1 MPLLL
6 SSEHQVLDRS
16 GNSTRLLLDLDEL
29 YHHITSYSIPGQLN
43 LYKVLNVIPELD
55 TDAGDMLYAL
65 SLNSDEQCMVRA
77 VDSLVA
83 IYRMDRQVLLDDVER
98 LSKAFKYI
106 YYCWL
111 NKPNSHPQFPDNCAY
126 CRDYRVNLIL
136 LMAIWVYYQ
145 TEDPNILIITS
156 HAWAALAIT
165 NPEPDAYPI
174 PVEYQPYSP
183 TSPIIPS
190 NVV

>member
-16 GNSTRLLLDLDEL
+16 GNSTRLLLDFDEL

-43 LYKVLNVIPELD
+43 LYEVLNVIPELD

-83 IYRMDRQVLLDDVER
+83 IYRMDRQVLLDDVE
-98 LSKAFKYI
+98 
-106 YYCWL
+106 
-111 NKPNSHPQFPDNCAY
+111 
-126 CRDYRVNLIL
+126 
-136 LMAIWVYYQ
+136 
-145 TEDPNILIITS
+145 
-156 HAWAALAIT
+156 
-165 NPEPDAYPI
+165 
-174 PVEYQPYSP
+174 
-183 TSPIIPS
+183 
-190 NVV
+190 